1 MRDID
6 NESTVLRPSPLR
18 GLLPADRLMS
28 IAEVAQVLSVD
39 SKTIRRR
46 IKAGELPSY
55 RIGSITRLHPRD
67 VEALFAAA
75 NERDEPEDLN
85 AFVRHQ
91 INGRS
96 HGSA

>member
-6 NESTVLRPSPLR
+6 NESTVLRSSPLR
-18 GLLPADRLMS
+18 ALVPADRLMS

-39 SKTIRRR
+39 PKTIRRR

-75 NERDEPEDLN
+75 DERDEVEDLN

-96 HGSA
+96 HGSV